1 MTIEQIKTLIQTDP
15 SYSFLKTNEHL
26 GDNIILLGVGG
37 SHAYGTNVSTSDV
50 DIRGVAT
57 LRPVELLSNA
67 NFEQVCNS
75 ETDTTIY
82 SLNKIVSLLCSCNP
96 NTIELLGLKP
106 EHYLYITDTG
116 RMLLD
121 NKRLFLSKL
130 CMYSFGGYA
139 NAQLRRLSNRVV
151 GSLPQSKQEQHI
163 LNSIEHAR
171 FTFPEKYSFYSD
183 DAIRLYLD
191 ESNSDDMDTEIF
203 MDVHLTHYPLRD
215 YKGMWAEMNNIVKD
229 YGKLGHRN
237 KNAIARDKVG
247 KHMMHLVR
255 LFLMCI
261 DILEKHEIIT
271 YREAEHDLLM
281 SIRNNE
287 FLDGDGVP
295 TAEFYNMVDA
305 LEARMQEAVEKSTLP
320 EKPDYKAINEL
331 LVKINRKVVLEGGS

>member
-1 MTIEQIKTLIQTDP
+1 MTIEQIKTHIQTDP

-37 SHAYGTNVSTSDV
+37 SHAYGTNVLTSDV

-106 EHYLYITDTG
+106 EHYLYITDAG

-121 NKRLFLSKL
+121 SKWLFLSKL

-191 ESNSDDMDTEIF
+191 ESKSDDMDTEIF

-295 TAEFYNMVDA
+295 TAEFYTMVDS

-331 LVKINRKVVLEGGS
+331 LVKINKKVVLEGGS

>member
-1 MTIEQIKTLIQTDP
+1 MTTEQIKTLINTDP
-15 SYSFLKTNEHL
+15 SYSFLNTNEHL
-26 GDNIILLGVGG
+26 GENLILLGVGG
-37 SHAYGTNVSTSDV
+37 SHAYGTNVPTSDV

-57 LRPVELLSNA
+57 LRPIELLSNA
-67 NFEQVCNS
+67 NFEQVCDS
-75 ETDTTIY
+75 ATDTTIY
-82 SLNKIVSLLCSCNP
+82 SLNKIVSLLCACNP
-96 NTIELLGLKP
+96 NTVELLGLKP
-106 EHYLYITDTG
+106 EHYLYITETG
-116 RMLLD
+116 QMLLE
-121 NKRLFLSKL
+121 NKHLFLSKL
-130 CMYSFGGYA
+130 CVYSFGGYA

-151 GSLPQSKQEQHI
+151 GVMPQTEQEQHI

-171 FTFPEKYSFYSD
+171 FTFPEKYPFYPD

-191 ESNSDDMDTEIF
+191 KSDSEDMETEIF
-203 MDVHLTHYPLRD
+203 MDVNLTHYPLRD

-229 YGKLGHRN
+229 YAKLGHRN

-255 LFLMCI
+255 LFYMCI

-287 FLDGDGVP
+287 FLDSDGIP
-295 TAEFYNMVDA
+295 TAEFYDMVDSLEKRMNDA
-305 LEARMQEAVEKSTLP
+305 LEKSTLP

-331 LVKINRKVVLEGGS
+331 LAKINRQVILRG